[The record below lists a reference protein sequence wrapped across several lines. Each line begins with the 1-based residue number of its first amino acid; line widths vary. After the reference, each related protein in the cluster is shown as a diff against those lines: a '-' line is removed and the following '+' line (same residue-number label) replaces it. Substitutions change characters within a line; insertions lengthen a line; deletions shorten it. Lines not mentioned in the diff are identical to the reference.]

1 MVYNRKTVI
10 RMSMMIFGLVCM
22 LVLILFLCKKSNQSC
37 ELLYLSFNKEEGV
50 LHYQYEKPLYAS
62 AKTPSWRPGI
72 DGSALLFDGSATY
85 IEHTPEEICVRG
97 NCFSVC
103 VWLAPRAFE
112 WDAPDAADIGEE
124 HLTAVLSQYNKQ
136 NKQGVLLGFQRFGRP
151 CFQVGTGDAWFTLW
165 AKEERLE
172 KYQWNQLA
180 ASFDGNAG
188 EMKLFLNGK
197 EIASKIIKKGSS
209 IKAAENENLLIGKN
223 SHAEKMAAG
232 SLNMFSGLMDEMHL
246 YKKVMSE
253 NQLMYSEPPEIKYE
267 DIQLENLLTDDIYKT
282 QYHGGPYQHWMNEP
296 HAPFFYKGKY
306 HLFFQS
312 NSIGTYWR
320 NICWGHL
327 VSDDLVN
334 WKPVKNAI
342 EPLEN
347 SVVPDGVWSGGATLD
362 KNGIPLLFFT
372 AGNDSFA
379 KEGLISNQN
388 IGLAYPADLTD
399 PALTDWII
407 YDKLA
412 VQQMPGQGRSG
423 EFRDPH
429 IWKDGGKWNMLVC
442 SGSTSSDG
450 GTALLFQTER
460 LEVLPDGK
468 IDMNWIYR
476 GPVYEMENQSV
487 TYGNTWELPIL
498 LPVENK
504 TGSLRKYLFIFSPA
518 PASLADNK
526 IYYFTGDF
534 DCDSGRFIPD
544 EKYCGLPSVL
554 DYGNNVFTGPSAFI
568 NPLDNKI
575 CLFSIMQDQRGG
587 AEEGAA
593 GWAHCVGL
601 TRNIYLNEA
610 GNDLCVT
617 PVKEVENLKGE
628 CILDL
633 SEVSLE
639 EANNQLKNVR
649 GDMLLIQAKIVLKEN
664 SRFGI
669 RVKSNGK
676 RDETFFEY
684 DAEKEE
690 VSAQTRNKGK
700 AATLNRVFGNLKNPD
715 KLLKIEMFI
724 DRSLIE
730 AFFNETKSIS
740 LRSYSA
746 YDSQDISLYGAEDS
760 LNESVIRELKIY
772 RMKSIYE

>member
-1 MVYNRKTVI
+1 M
-10 RMSMMIFGLVCM
+10 
-22 LVLILFLCKKSNQSC
+22 
-37 ELLYLSFNKEEGV
+37 
-50 LHYQYEKPLYAS
+50 
-62 AKTPSWRPGI
+62 
-72 DGSALLFDGSATY
+72 
-85 IEHTPEEICVRG
+85 
-97 NCFSVC
+97 
-103 VWLAPRAFE
+103 
-112 WDAPDAADIGEE
+112 
-124 HLTAVLSQYNKQ
+124 
-136 NKQGVLLGFQRFGRP
+136 
-151 CFQVGTGDAWFTLW
+151 
-165 AKEERLE
+165 
-172 KYQWNQLA
+172 
-180 ASFDGNAG
+180 
-188 EMKLFLNGK
+188 
-197 EIASKIIKKGSS
+197 
-209 IKAAENENLLIGKN
+209 
-223 SHAEKMAAG
+223 
-232 SLNMFSGLMDEMHL
+232 
-246 YKKVMSE
+246 
-253 NQLMYSEPPEIKYE
+253 
-267 DIQLENLLTDDIYKT
+267 
-282 QYHGGPYQHWMNEP
+282 
-296 HAPFFYKGKY
+296 
-306 HLFFQS
+306 
-312 NSIGTYWR
+312 
-320 NICWGHL
+320 
-327 VSDDLVN
+327 
-334 WKPVKNAI
+334 
-342 EPLEN
+342 
-347 SVVPDGVWSGGATLD
+347 
-362 KNGIPLLFFT
+362 
-372 AGNDSFA
+372 
-379 KEGLISNQN
+379 
-388 IGLAYPADLTD
+388 
-399 PALTDWII
+399 
-407 YDKLA
+407 
-412 VQQMPGQGRSG
+412 
-423 EFRDPH
+423 
-429 IWKDGGKWNMLVC
+429 
-442 SGSTSSDG
+442 
-450 GTALLFQTER
+450 
-460 LEVLPDGK
+460 
-468 IDMNWIYR
+468 
-476 GPVYEMENQSV
+476 
-487 TYGNTWELPIL
+487 
-498 LPVENK
+498 
-504 TGSLRKYLFIFSPA
+504 RKYLFIFSPA

-554 DYGNNVFTGPSAFI
+554 DYGNNVFTGPSAFV

-628 CILDL
+628 CLLDL